1 MTPRQWLTSRTPVP
15 PSGLRARLDEAL
27 HDAGSSTDDL
37 PESYLR
43 AAERL
48 IEDLLQGE
56 CTSRDSALD
65 LLTADAL
72 VTYAFEAAGETPA
85 SLVPRARAAMR
96 RIASLGASRR
106 AGADAK

>member
-1 MTPRQWLTSRTPVP
+1 V
-15 PSGLRARLDEAL
+15 
-27 HDAGSSTDDL
+27 GSSTDDL

-65 LLTADAL
+65 LLAADAL
-72 VTYAFEAAGETPA
+72 VTYAFEAAGEAPA
-85 SLVPRARAAMR
+85 SLVPRATAAMR
-96 RIASLGASRR
+96 RIASLGVSRQ
-106 AGADAK
+106 AGAAAE

>member
-1 MTPRQWLTSRTPVP
+1 MTPGEWLSGRTPVP
-15 PSGLRARLDEAL
+15 PPALRARLTQAL
-27 HDAGSSTDDL
+27 RDVASAADDL

-48 IEDLLQGE
+48 IEELLQGE

-72 VTYAFEAAGETPA
+72 VTYAFEAASESPE
-85 SLVPRARAAMR
+85 SLVPRAAAAMR
-96 RIASLGASRR
+96 RIASLGGSRS
-106 AGADAK
+106 AGAAAT